1 MLKDF
6 SQYIKESREYK
17 PENLVQ
23 EICVSMVLL
32 NNEFLDNLLDR
43 GNKARY
49 TEDSSVFLTDLKNL
63 LIKKNRLK
71 LGKFEGSLCVEDEDV
86 SKVNSIFDSNS
97 FSIESDWNRLIYSRN
112 IARSIIDKLLPDGKL
127 TSESIES
134 VFFIGPN
141 KTDDN
146 KEDIVIQT
154 VDGKQY
160 SFFLN
165 QNPSSSKTSSFNKLA
180 DDLIGDKVDELFKG
194 KYYELWTLLAKN
206 WVTLIYDNSK
216 ENVRSIIDRFIVK
229 ENIKDLDYFNYFK
242 IVHSDDR
249 FKHLGEYIQ
258 IFDKNIKTLHELLT
272 EIWKK
277 RSETLLDSSRVEK
290 EWTDIKNIILHSK
303 IIENILT
310 TYIKSN
316 SSNKIQ
322 KLSDGFKLASGD
334 IKMKLMK
341 NLVDKLGSVE
351 KDVYYVSSNGENF
364 ETIPSRSFFRD
375 NYESIDLKFDY
386 HVRFDNN
393 SKDFFLFNVKL
404 DLNKTELIDLS
415 IEVGFSGSEMSGKL
429 NAKYKFTLPKNF
441 NYLIKSI

>member
-17 PENLVQ
+17 PENLVL

-112 IARSIIDKLLPDGKL
+112 IARSIIDKLLPDSKL

-165 QNPSSSKTSSFNKLA
+165 QNISSSKTSSFNKLA

-194 KYYELWTLLAKN
+194 KYYESWTLLTKN

-310 TYIKSN
+310 TNIKAN

-364 ETIPSRSFFRD
+364 ETIPSRNFFR
-375 NYESIDLKFDY
+375 
-386 HVRFDNN
+386 
-393 SKDFFLFNVKL
+393 
-404 DLNKTELIDLS
+404 
-415 IEVGFSGSEMSGKL
+415 
-429 NAKYKFTLPKNF
+429 
-441 NYLIKSI
+441 